1 MALAALS
8 PRRPI
13 AGASAAAD
21 QLRRRLPVR
30 TLVVHQAEVVR
41 AGVSTLLTT
50 AGLCET
56 THVASAFE
64 AFRLAGATRPDLI
77 LFDFRHGEGPEATR
91 LLASLWPRPRLVALV
106 AAGSPVTPEACL
118 RAGADAAIS
127 IENVSGAQFLAAVEH
142 AVDGRGPAIAGF
154 PRTGNH
160 PLEAEADESPTAMLT
175 PREREMLFL
184 IGEGLSN
191 REIAESLVL
200 SVKTVETH
208 RANLSRKLNV
218 RSRAGLMR
226 LAMGIRLGGATAA
239 TSL

>member
-1 MALAALS
+1 MALAALAAT
-8 PRRPI
+8 RRPLTGQVATDPI
-13 AGASAAAD
+13 H
-21 QLRRRLPVR
+21 RRLPVR
-30 TLVVHQAEVVR
+30 ALVVHQADVVR
-41 AGVSTLLTT
+41 AGVSTLVTS
-50 AGLCET
+50 AGLCDT

-64 AFRLAGATRPDLI
+64 AYRVAQATRPDVI

-106 AAGSPVTPEACL
+106 ASASQVTADACL
-118 RAGADAAIS
+118 RAGADAAIA
-127 IENVSGAQFLAAVEH
+127 IENVSGSQFLAAVEH
-142 AVDGRGPAIAGF
+142 AIEGRGPAIAGF
-154 PRTGNH
+154 PRSGPH
-160 PLEAEADESPTAMLT
+160 PIEAEADESPTAMLT

-191 REIAESLVL
+191 KEIADSLVL

-226 LAMGIRLGGATAA
+226 LAMGIRLGNASAGA
-239 TSL
+239 L